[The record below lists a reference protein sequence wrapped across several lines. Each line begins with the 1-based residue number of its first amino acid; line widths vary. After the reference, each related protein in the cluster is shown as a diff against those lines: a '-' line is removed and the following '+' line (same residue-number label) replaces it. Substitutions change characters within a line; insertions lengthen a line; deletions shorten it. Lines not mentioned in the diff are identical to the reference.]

1 MKPLAVIEWI
11 GRSLPRGEAGQFDW
25 TALSVFIARLSLGA
39 AIFFAP
45 FRYRWSL
52 FTQNVPRVWV
62 DYTSG
67 LIFLHDVFVIL
78 TLLFWGASLI
88 LQRRRISIGPLAL
101 GLPLAGLL
109 IMSLLSAIFSIDVR
123 LSVYHWIRM
132 LLAAG
137 LYLFVINEI
146 KNLDALIWAVAAG
159 LLAQSVVGIT
169 QVMAQHDLGLQFLGE
184 YELDPSWRGVSIVWA
199 EGVRSLRAYG
209 LSDHPNILGGLLV
222 FSLILLGSWI
232 VMAESRPRTLATGV
246 FALGSVGL
254 LLTFSRSA
262 WVALVAGFALM
273 VGLMVWRKQKLALE
287 RGFILVLS
295 ASIIAAPFIWANLAY
310 LGVRLN
316 RGGSF
321 EGVNA
326 EMRSLSERARLN
338 QYANQI
344 FAANALTG
352 VGLGT
357 FPLALRQVEPEL
369 TFDYQPPHVVL
380 LHAAAETGLF
390 GAFFY
395 VSAAIAPWLLMWLR
409 RKRLVFGPALIGS
422 SAVLLAVTVV
432 GLFDYYPWLLAPGRF
447 WHWLAWGLWA
457 AFYQNPHSEA

>member
-1 MKPLAVIEWI
+1 MV
-11 GRSLPRGEAGQFDW
+11 
-25 TALSVFIARLSLGA
+25 SVARLSLGA

-52 FTQNVPRVWV
+52 FTQNVPRVWG

-67 LIFLHDVFVIL
+67 LIFLHDVFVVA
-78 TLLFWGASLI
+78 TLLFWSASLI
-88 LQRRRISIGPLAL
+88 LQRRRISFGPLAL
-101 GLPLAGLL
+101 ALPLAGLL
-109 IMSLLSAIFSIDVR
+109 TVSLVSALLSIDIR
-123 LSVYHWIRM
+123 ISVYHWIQM

-137 LYLFVINEI
+137 LYLFVVNEI
-146 KNLDALIWAVAAG
+146 KSLGVLIWGVAGG
-159 LLAQSVVGIT
+159 LLVQSAVGIT
-169 QVMAQHDLGLQFLGE
+169 QVLAQHDLGLQLWGE

-209 LSDHPNILGGLLV
+209 LSDHPNILGGLLA
-222 FSLILLGSWI
+222 FSLVLLGSWI
-232 VMAESRPRTLATGV
+232 VAAESKLRTIATGI

-262 WVALVAGFALM
+262 WVALAVGFALM

-287 RGFILVLS
+287 RSFALVLS
-295 ASIIAAPFIWANLAY
+295 AAIIAVPFIWANLAY

-321 EGVNA
+321 EEVNA

-344 FAANALTG
+344 FAANALNG

-395 VSAAIAPWLLMWLR
+395 VSAAMAPWLLMWFR

-432 GLFDYYPWLLAPGRF
+432 GFFDYYPWLLAPGRF

-457 AFYQNPHSEA
+457 ASYQNPPPEA